1 MIDNYINLTVLRIT
15 EDKNYDDFKYS
26 DKIEIVRNRLA
37 LDLNVNPDEIQIFYI
52 D

>member
-1 MIDNYINLTVLRIT
+1 MIDNYIDLTVLRIT
-15 EDKNYDDFKYS
+15 EERFYDIFKYS